1 MNHVIEESDVAN
13 LCRSIC
19 GCALVSH
26 RLTAEQVEQAEMARD
41 YLTVWHAGTLKYC
54 VCGHSTSYL

>member
-1 MNHVIEESDVAN
+1 MLLKESDVSN
-13 LCRSIC
+13 LWQSIS
-19 GCALVSH
+19 GFVALVSH
-26 RLTAEQVEQAEMARD
+26 RLTVEQVEQAEMAWD